1 MDRIRILVADDHA
14 LFREGLR
21 ALFGSVPDAEVVG
34 EASTGEEAVARA
46 AELSPDV
53 VLMDIQM
60 PGMGGIEAARR
71 ITSRDPRVGVIVVT
85 MFDDD
90 GSIFA
95 ALRAGARGYV
105 LKGADGD
112 EILKVI
118 RAVADGEAFFGA
130 KVADRLLRFFNAP
143 EPPAEAF
150 PELTSANAR
159 SSTSSPG
166 DAETPRSP
174 VSSTSARRPC
184 ATTSPTSSPSSTPP
198 IAPRSSSAPA
208 RPAWAATENR
218 TSSFPIMCL
227 DV

>member
-1 MDRIRILVADDHA
+1 MNRVRILVADDHV

-21 ALFGSVPDAEVVG
+21 ALFGSVSDAEVVG

-60 PGMGGIEAARR
+60 PGLNGIEATRR
-71 ITSRDPRVGVIVVT
+71 ITSRDPWVGVIIVT

-95 ALRAGARGYV
+95 AMRAGARGYV

-118 RAVADGEAFFGA
+118 RAVAGGEAFFGA
-130 KVADRLLRFFNAP
+130 KVAARLLRFFNSP

-150 PELTSANAR
+150 PELTVREREIVDLIAR
-159 SSTSSPG
+159 GCSNTEIAGLLYLSPK
-166 DAETPRSP
+166 TVRNH
-174 VSSTSARRPC
+174 VSNVFAKLHVADRAQVIIRAREAGLGR
-184 ATTSPTSSPSSTPP
+184 
-198 IAPRSSSAPA
+198 
-208 RPAWAATENR
+208 
-218 TSSFPIMCL
+218 
-227 DV
+227 D

>member
-21 ALFGSVPDAEVVG
+21 ALFGSVSDAEVVG

-60 PGMGGIEAARR
+60 PGTSGIEATRR

-95 ALRAGARGYV
+95 AMRAGARGYV

-118 RAVADGEAFFGA
+118 RAVAGGEAFFGA
-130 KVADRLLRFFNAP
+130 KVASRLLRFFNAP
-143 EPPAEAF
+143 EPPTDAF
-150 PELTSANAR
+150 PELTVREREIVDLIAR
-159 SSTSSPG
+159 GCSNTEIAGLLYLSPK
-166 DAETPRSP
+166 TVRNH
-174 VSSTSARRPC
+174 VSNVFAKLHAADRAQVIIRAREAGMGR
-184 ATTSPTSSPSSTPP
+184 
-198 IAPRSSSAPA
+198 
-208 RPAWAATENR
+208 
-218 TSSFPIMCL
+218 
-227 DV
+227 D